1 MSFQIDVEAF
11 TGPGG
16 RLTIDD
22 HDEVLRRIA
31 MLIQGECE
39 AGPSAAA
46 RMFGFCRQRY
56 FQLRALFWKHGTQ
69 GLIPRPP
76 GPKRNYRRTNEV
88 VCQVIRHRF
97 LDPDA
102 SAGVI
107 AQKLRQAGFSVRTHS
122 IERIFAE
129 FGLQKNSIS
138 TDPTGRLSSWRPF
151 GQKEQKEQRPPI
163 PKVSNAA
170 FAKCWRI
177 KHPATCWA
185 YGSWFLSIYA

>member
-1 MSFQIDVEAF
+1 MSFRIDVEAF
-11 TGPGG
+11 AGPGG
-16 RLTIDD
+16 RLAIDGN
-22 HDEVLRRIA
+22 DEILRRIA

-39 AGPSAAA
+39 AAGPSAAA

-56 FQLRALFWKHGTQ
+56 FQLRLLFWKHGTA

-107 AQKLRQAGFSVRTHS
+107 AQKLRQAGFSVRTRS
-122 IERIFAE
+122 VERIFAE
-129 FGLQKNSIS
+129 FGLQKKTLSVPPRS
-138 TDPTGRLSSWRPF
+138 QAGGAGHVSHPKEKPPGAGRSRQSGTRRK
-151 GQKEQKEQRPPI
+151 GTARD
-163 PKVSNAA
+163 
-170 FAKCWRI
+170 
-177 KHPATCWA
+177 
-185 YGSWFLSIYA
+185 